1 MTNSPFKYV
10 AFFQLTKQRF
20 NNLFHNM
27 AASKQNVTPSSYRE
41 TLDGAVK
48 VRYDEKLRLI
58 GNEDPYTVD
67 LSDS

>member
-1 MTNSPFKYV
+1 
-10 AFFQLTKQRF
+10 
-20 NNLFHNM
+20 M

-41 TLDGAVK
+41 TLDGADK

-67 LSDS
+67 LSDLTDDVKLEVSNFCLRLRILI